1 MRDWKQTFESFN
13 EEQKH
18 KLAVLR
24 VMECTNGVIQYAFR
38 DGSENALSI
47 EETRRAMK
55 FSMGCIKRMQIP
67 LGEETMV
74 FGDDLKEIFGEIRD
88 LYLKGKTDLNSFSEF
103 MEISICMYNVL
114 GKDRI
119 LEAQKVLSQHIT
131 EIAPEHLQLGVNYI
145 MQFIK

>member
-1 MRDWKQTFESFN
+1 
-13 EEQKH
+13 
-18 KLAVLR
+18 
-24 VMECTNGVIQYAFR
+24 
-38 DGSENALSI
+38 
-47 EETRRAMK
+47 
-55 FSMGCIKRMQIP
+55 
-67 LGEETMV
+67 MV

-88 LYLKGKTDLNSFSEF
+88 LYLKGKTDLNAFSEF

>member
-1 MRDWKQTFESFN
+1 MRDWKQTFESLN

-38 DGSENALSI
+38 DGSQNALSV

-55 FSMGCIKRMQIP
+55 FSMSCIKRMQIP
-67 LGEETMV
+67 LGEETLV

-88 LYLKGKTDLNSFSEF
+88 LYLKGKKDLNSFSEF